1 MKKIYF
7 ALFILIIFFPSK
19 ILAQDILQLD
29 DDNDNLSNWEEI
41 NKYYTDPLNP
51 DTDGDGFSDYD
62 EIYNHFSPH
71 EKNKTLSQSDLDG
84 DGLSDWLEL
93 QFATNLNKVDTDGDG
108 FSDYDEIL
116 NSFDPLNPLPVKL
129 PQEIIID
136 TKNQTLTATLN
147 NISLVIF
154 PVSTGKAGYE
164 TPRGEYKINNKIPR
178 AWSKTYGLWMPY
190 WMSFIGSQ
198 YGIHELPE
206 WPGGLKEG
214 QNHLG
219 IPVSH
224 GCVRLGIGPAEWL
237 YNWANIGTKV
247 VVK

>member
-1 MKKIYF
+1 MKKNFFIF
-7 ALFILIIFFPSK
+7 LLIFILLPIQVWAEDTSG
-19 ILAQDILQLD
+19 LD
-29 DDNDNLSNWEEI
+29 DDHDGLTNSEEI
-41 NKYYTDPLNP
+41 NKYYTDYLNS
-51 DTDGDGFSDYD
+51 DTDGDGYLDGE
-62 EIYNHFSPH
+62 EIVKHFSPH
-71 EKNKTLSQSDLDG
+71 VKDKTLSQNDLDG
-84 DGLSDWLEL
+84 DGLSDWLEI
-93 QFATNLNKVDTDGDG
+93 QFGTNLNNLDTDSDG
-108 FSDYDEIL
+108 FSDYDEVL
-116 NSFDPLNPLPVKL
+116 NSFDPLNPKPIKL

-136 TKNQTLTATLN
+136 TTKQTLTATLN

-164 TPRGEYKINNKIPR
+164 TPRGEYEINNKIPR

-206 WPGGLKEG
+206 WPEGIKEG

-219 IPVSH
+219 TPVSH

-237 YNWANIGTKV
+237 YDWANIGTKV
-247 VVK
+247 KVK